1 MLTAGQHPGPRR
13 DPQEIASEQLP
24 EYLEVH
30 AVAAL
35 IGASPNPKAQ
45 LLFRIKWWA
54 GLRISEVLTVRPRDQ
69 SLDIDRRMIRVRQG
83 KGNKAIVV
91 HVHA

>member
-1 MLTAGQHPGPRR
+1 MTTGQAVVPRNRRPG
-13 DPQEIASEQLP
+13 DPVGRNRSARNLP

-30 AVAAL
+30 QVAAL

-54 GLRISEVLTVRPRDQ
+54 GLRISEVLAVRPGT
-69 SLDIDRRMIRVRQG
+69 SHSTSTG
-83 KGNKAIVV
+83 P
-91 HVHA
+91 